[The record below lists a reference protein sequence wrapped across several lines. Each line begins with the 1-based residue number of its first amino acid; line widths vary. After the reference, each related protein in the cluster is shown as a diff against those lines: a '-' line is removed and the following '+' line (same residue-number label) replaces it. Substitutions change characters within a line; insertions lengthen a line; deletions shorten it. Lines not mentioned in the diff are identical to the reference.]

1 MRVGVEAQE
10 FVGLDVLP
18 VQKRNGS
25 VRAFTLHRSLS
36 PRSGYAVTIAETDLN
51 RYVDDKTEIRHIDG
65 DIDQR
70 ARSRFVETGWRKL
83 AEMDSQMT
91 VDNFEGIAVKEM
103 PDGRTRL
110 FIVSDDNF
118 SPAQRTLLM
127 VFDLPKPLR

>member
-1 MRVGVEAQE
+1 MKIE
-10 FVGLDVLP
+10 FVSDVACPWCAIGL
-18 VQKRNGS
+18 NGLE
-25 VRAFTLHRSLS
+25 RALER
-36 PRSGYAVTIAETDLN
+36 
-51 RYVDDKTEIRHIDG
+51 IDG